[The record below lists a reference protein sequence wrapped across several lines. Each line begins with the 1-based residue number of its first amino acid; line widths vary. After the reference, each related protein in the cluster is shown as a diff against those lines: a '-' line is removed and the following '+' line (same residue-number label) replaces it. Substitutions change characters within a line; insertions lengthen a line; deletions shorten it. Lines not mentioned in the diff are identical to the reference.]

1 MRNQQIAA
9 AGVALAVLALSG
21 TGALCR
27 LKYDCGIGPG
37 RSLDDAGLLRKLRE
51 ENTGAPAARL
61 PPEFRERIV
70 ARGFN
75 LPTDFAFLPNGD
87 VLVSQKN
94 GVVWRV
100 TPGRPGRA
108 VVLDLRPRI
117 DTAGY
122 RGLITVAVSPRFAV
136 NRTIYVLYV
145 RKRPGAGA
153 RATTIARFSAFEL
166 SADGRRPPRER
177 VLIGTATVPTC
188 SGVPATADCLASDR
202 DHDGAQLAFAR
213 DGTIY
218 LATGDGGGY
227 DNRVETGALRAQDP
241 DALAGKILHID
252 PNGNGVPGNPWWNG
266 DPRANRSKVWALG
279 LRNPFRLTLDP
290 RSSIPIVGDV
300 GRHAYEEI
308 DVTPRG
314 SNLGW
319 PCFEARTRIPL
330 YARTST
336 CVALYRRPHGVLT
349 FPLVA
354 LRHPFAKSIV
364 GGTFAP
370 STFPHPYR
378 AAYFFA
384 DWVRGWIRFVDV
396 AAERKAGSSR
406 IFATRAPGPV
416 ALHVGPDDRLYY
428 LTLNSGD
435 LRRLDVVP

>member
-1 MRNQQIAA
+1 MRNQQIAG
-9 AGVALAVLALSG
+9 AGIALAVLALSG

-27 LKYDCGIGPG
+27 LKYDCGIGPS
-37 RSLDDAGLLRKLRE
+37 RSLDDVGLLRKLRE
-51 ENTGAPAARL
+51 ENTGAPAARV
-61 PPEFRERIV
+61 PPEFRERVV

-75 LPTDFAFLPNGD
+75 LPTDFAFLPKGD

-108 VVLDLRPRI
+108 IVLDLRPRI
-117 DTAGY
+117 DTADY

-145 RKRPGAGA
+145 RKQRGVGA
-153 RATTIARFSAFEL
+153 RATTVARFSAFEL
-166 SADGRRPPRER
+166 SADGWRPPRER

-188 SGVPATADCLASDR
+188 SRVPATADCLASDH
-202 DHDGAQLAFAR
+202 DHVGGQIAFAR

-218 LATGDGGGY
+218 LATGDGGGH
-227 DNRVETGALRAQDP
+227 DNRVEMSALRAQDP

-252 PNGNGVPGNPWWNG
+252 PNGNGVPRNPWWNG
-266 DPRANRSKVWALG
+266 DPRANRSKVWAIG

-290 RSSIPIVGDV
+290 RSSTPIVGDV
-300 GRHAYEEI
+300 GRRAYEEI
-308 DVTPRG
+308 DVAPRG

-319 PCFEARTRIPL
+319 PCFEGRTRTAL
-330 YARTST
+330 YAQTKT
-336 CVALYRRPHGVLT
+336 CVALYRLPHRALT

-354 LRHPFAKSIV
+354 LRHPSAKSIV
-364 GGTFAP
+364 GGTFGP

-378 AAYFFA
+378 AAYLFA
-384 DWVRGWIRFVDV
+384 DWVQGWIRFVDL
-396 AAERKAGSSR
+396 AAVGKARSSR

-428 LTLNSGD
+428 LALNSGD
-435 LRRLDVVP
+435 LRRLDVVR